1 VLSEIL
7 VIVMESAMLGL
18 PRVPL
23 CTPCGHCSRQEPLCF
38 QLKHVVAGTGVF
50 IYSEFNQ
57 KNQIVFA
64 NDLDQLFELQ
74 WSSAFGSLTI
84 IKPL

>member
-1 VLSEIL
+1 
-7 VIVMESAMLGL
+7 
-18 PRVPL
+18 
-23 CTPCGHCSRQEPLCF
+23 
-38 QLKHVVAGTGVF
+38 VAGTGVF